1 MPGVKGKSGGARD
14 GAGKK
19 LKTFTL
25 KLGDVFY
32 LSDGCPG
39 EIATVTEITRTKLTL
54 TAGGRII
61 TLVR

>member
-1 MPGVKGKSGGARD
+1 MPGVKGKSGGARE

-32 LSDGCPG
+32 LSDGPG